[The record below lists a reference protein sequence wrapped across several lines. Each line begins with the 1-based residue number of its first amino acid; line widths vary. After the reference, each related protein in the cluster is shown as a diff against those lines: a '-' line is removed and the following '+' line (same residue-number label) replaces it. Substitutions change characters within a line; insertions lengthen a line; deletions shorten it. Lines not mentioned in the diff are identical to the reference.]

1 MAMPVGCVLSL
12 AWNNPYTRDE
22 APLALTLW
30 AVTIIDPG
38 VERHEACAWM
48 RQACPEQRPGD
59 GYSPTWQ
66 PPVRPIRR
74 LSAEAKGRIRRSRLR
89 RRLQTKLPLLA
100 DQLYTQELGRRA
112 GYFAGEDTAQTAEPA
127 ATAAGRR

>member
-22 APLALTLW
+22 APFGPTLW

-38 VERHEACAWM
+38 VERHEANAWM
-48 RQACPEQRPGD
+48 RQTLPGAAPGD
-59 GYSPTWQ
+59 GVFADMATAGAADPS
-66 PPVRPIRR
+66 PVRRGEASHPSIAPAQTPADETALARR
-74 LSAEAKGRIRRSRLR
+74 PALHAG
-89 RRLQTKLPLLA
+89 
-100 DQLYTQELGRRA
+100 LGRRA
-112 GYFAGEDTAQTAEPA
+112 GYFAGEDTALPAEPA